1 MHTAAKTT
9 PQMQKKVANPKAIHG
24 TTRMT
29 VAGGFGIPSV
39 SSGEV
44 QQGTT
49 LCMVVQYMFN
59 YMNARYILLVIFITM
74 SWSKYCHNNCM
85 LMYISIQLT
94 T

>member
-1 MHTAAKTT
+1 MLASGYLLFQNKTINTMHTAAKTT

-39 SSGEV
+39 SSGV

-49 LCMVVQYMFN
+49 LYMVVQYMYKCKV
-59 YMNARYILLVIFITM
+59 YMI
-74 SWSKYCHNNCM
+74 
-85 LMYISIQLT
+85 
-94 T
+94 

>member
-24 TTRMT
+24 TTRMM

-39 SSGEV
+39 SSREV

-49 LCMVVQYMFN
+49 LYMVVQYM
-59 YMNARYILLVIFITM
+59 YECKVCM
-74 SWSKYCHNNCM
+74 SSSVNHKKAC
-85 LMYISIQLT
+85 
-94 T
+94 

>member
-1 MHTAAKTT
+1 MHTAAKTS

-44 QQGTT
+44 QQ
-49 LCMVVQYMFN
+49 
-59 YMNARYILLVIFITM
+59 RY
-74 SWSKYCHNNCM
+74 
-85 LMYISIQLT
+85 SIVHGCT
-94 T
+94 VHV